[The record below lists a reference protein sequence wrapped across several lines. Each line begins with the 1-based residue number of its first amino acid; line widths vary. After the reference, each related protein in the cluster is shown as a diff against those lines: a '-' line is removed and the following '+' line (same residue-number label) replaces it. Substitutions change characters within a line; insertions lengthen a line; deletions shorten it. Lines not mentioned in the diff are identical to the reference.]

1 MEQNQ
6 KVILSVKDLNVKFNL
21 RGKVL
26 HAIRGI
32 NLDVYQGESL
42 AIVGESG
49 CGKSVLNKNFI
60 GLLDPNGFISSGE
73 IIYYGMDDGQ
83 PQVLSNYKKDN
94 EWLKIRGSEVSM
106 IMQDPMTSLNP
117 LKTIGKQ
124 IGESLELHQGLKG
137 KALKEAVYGIL
148 RDVGIEEP
156 ERRYKQ
162 YPHEFSG
169 GMRQRVVIAIAIACR
184 PKILICDEP
193 TTALDVTIQAQI
205 LELLKD
211 LKERYNLTII
221 FITHDLG
228 VVANIADRVAVM
240 YAGDIV
246 ETGMVREVF
255 YDPRHPYTWAL
266 LSSLPQLG
274 VKGQDLYSIKGTPP
288 NLFNEIK
295 GDAFAPRNPRALAI
309 DFEEQ
314 PPYFDV
320 SPTHRVRTWLLDPRA
335 PKVEPPEHLK
345 QMRAEL

>member
-1 MEQNQ
+1 MEQKQ

-73 IIYYGMDDGQ
+73 ITYYGMDDGQ
-83 PQVLSNYKKDN
+83 PQVLSKYKKDN

-124 IGESLELHQGLKG
+124 IGESLELHRGLKG
-137 KALKEAVYGIL
+137 KALKKAVYGIL

-211 LKERYNLTII
+211 LKVRYKLTIV

-246 ETGMVREVF
+246 ETGMIREVF

-295 GDAFAPRNPRALAI
+295 GDAFAPRNPQALAI

-320 SPTHRVRTWLLDPRA
+320 SPTHKARTWLLDPRA

>member
-42 AIVGESG
+42 ATVGESG

-83 PQVLSNYKKDN
+83 PQMLSNYKRDN

-288 NLFNEIK
+288 NLFNEVK
-295 GDAFAPRNPRALAI
+295 GDAFAPRNPQALAI

-320 SPTHRVRTWLLDPRA
+320 SPTHKARTWLLDPRA

>member
-60 GLLDPNGFISSGE
+60 GLLDSNGFISSGE

-83 PQVLSNYKKDN
+83 PQVLSNYKRDN

-137 KALKEAVYGIL
+137 KALREAVYGIL

-274 VKGQDLYSIKGTPP
+274 VKGEDLYSIKGTPP

-295 GDAFAPRNPRALAI
+295 GDAFAPRNPQALAI

-320 SPTHRVRTWLLDPRA
+320 SPTHKARTWLLDPRA